1 MYMIYEIKWDKMI
14 WQISYIWYIKLYD
27 LVNNKGRDMMD
38 PKIRTDAGMTQKQ
51 FDNALQNWDE
61 YKRKWRDEL
70 PR

>member
-1 MYMIYEIKWDKMI
+1 
-14 WQISYIWYIKLYD
+14 
-27 LVNNKGRDMMD
+27 MD